1 MNDFFDNRRILE
13 IIWKRRLHFIIIGI
27 VAVALSAIFSS
38 AFFMPPKFKST
49 ARLYPIN
56 LSIMSEE
63 SETEQMLEVL
73 NSKDLKLQMIDAFNL
88 GDVYKVRREDPLFQT
103 YVLAIYDK
111 NFAARKTEFE
121 TAEIS
126 FLDRDP
132 VRAFQMCDSLI
143 GMYNLKVREMHASK
157 NREMVKILNDN
168 LVQRRKERDSLVER
182 LTQVR
187 RESMI
192 LDFEGQAQEVT
203 RGYMRALAE
212 GREQAAGT
220 REIRKL
226 YDNLIEKGAETR
238 VMETQFNYLTVT
250 IDSLR
255 ARYELHISEAQKY
268 ITYAHVVENPVIP
281 DKKAYPVRW
290 LIVAVSLFSALF
302 VALLAMIA
310 LEYKK

>member
-1 MNDFFDNRRILE
+1 MNDFFDNRRILD
-13 IIWKRRLHFIIIGI
+13 IIWKRRLHFIIIGTAS
-27 VAVALSAIFSS
+27 VVLSAIFSS
-38 AFFMPPKFKST
+38 PFFIPPKYKST

-73 NSKDLKLQMIDAFNL
+73 NSKDLKLQMVDAFGL
-88 GDVYKVRREDPLFQT
+88 GDVYKVRKEDPLFQT

-111 NFAARKTEFE
+111 NFSARKTEFE

-132 VRAFQMCDSLI
+132 ERAFQMCDSLI

-168 LVQRRKERDSLVER
+168 LVERTKERDSLVER
-182 LTQVR
+182 LTQAR
-187 RESMI
+187 KESMI
-192 LDFEGQAQEVT
+192 LDYEGQAQEVT
-203 RGYMRALAE
+203 RGYVRALSE

-238 VMETQFNYLTVT
+238 IMEAQFEYLNVT

-255 ARYELHISEAQKY
+255 TAYELHFSEARKY

-290 LIVAVSLFSALF
+290 LIVAVSLFAALF
-302 VALLAMIA
+302 VALLAMIV
-310 LEYKK
+310 LDYKK

>member
-1 MNDFFDNRRILE
+1 MNDFFDNRRILD
-13 IIWKRRLHFIIIGI
+13 IIWKRRLHFIIIGM
-27 VAVALSAIFSS
+27 VAVILSAIFSS
-38 AFFMPPKFKST
+38 PFFIPPKFKST

-73 NSKDLKLQMIDAFNL
+73 NSRDLKLQIIDAFSL
-88 GDVYKVRREDPLFQT
+88 GDVYKIRKDDPLFLT
-103 YVLAIYDK
+103 YVLGIYDK
-111 NFAARKTEFE
+111 NFSARKTEFE

-126 FLDRDP
+126 FLDRSP
-132 VRAFQMCDSLI
+132 VRAFQMCDTLI
-143 GMYNLKVREMHASK
+143 RMYNLKVREMHASK
-157 NREMVKILNDN
+157 NREMVKILSDN
-168 LVQRRKERDSLVER
+168 LEKRTRERDSLVDR

-192 LDFEGQAQEVT
+192 LDYEGQAQEVT
-203 RGYMRALAE
+203 RGYVRALAD

-238 VMETQFNYLTVT
+238 VMETQFDYLTVT

-255 ARYELHISEAQKY
+255 ARYELHLSEAQKS

-290 LIVAVSLFSALF
+290 LIVAFSLFSALF
-302 VALLAMIA
+302 VALLTMIA
-310 LEYKK
+310 LDYKK